1 MQHGVL
7 HAPNIGPSK
16 ISIAERGNPMSR
28 VFRQILLISAEF
40 EPQGLVPWGSM
51 ELPRKEELSCWWL
64 SNGVFD
70 ELMAFTQVL
79 GHEHVVYYADN
90 EPTTRQ
96 MLGLL
101 VASRTAAGLKTT
113 SRTTRIY
120 DSAGNS
126 LVENAIQR
134 VRSLAATLMEDLAG
148 RIGLRFSSQHPLWS
162 WACRHSAWL
171 INRYQNHKL

>member
-1 MQHGVL
+1 MALLPLKTKNQ
-7 HAPNIGPSK
+7 
-16 ISIAERGNPMSR
+16 MS
-28 VFRQILLISAEF
+28 LITH
-40 EPQGLVPWGSM
+40 
-51 ELPRKEELSCWWL
+51 
-64 SNGVFD
+64 